1 MYYHELEEV
10 VLLFQ
15 KKDNNNLIF
24 YIYKLVSMFSRK
36 SPKSSIIQSSRNK
49 SKKSMFSR
57 LTSRFYT
64 RKSRSPAIRE
74 SSIQLEPAI
83 NKEEIQKQIQ
93 IVDNIIASMREGY
106 TTMLT
111 INNQEMPNAVRII
124 SKAKKR
130 LDSAKKSNNHEQIAI
145 NKQHF
150 QEALKNHTNLV
161 KELDGIKDN
170 IDLFVK
176 LKNELEEKI
185 RNNMTSRNK
194 SGGTRKRRKYKNKKH

>member
-1 MYYHELEEV
+1 
-10 VLLFQ
+10 
-15 KKDNNNLIF
+15 
-24 YIYKLVSMFSRK
+24 MFSRK
-36 SPKSSIIQSSRNK
+36 SSISPKIQSPRSK
-49 SKKSMFSR
+49 SQKKSMFSR
-57 LTSRFYT
+57 LTSRFQT
-64 RKSRSPAIRE
+64 RKSRSPSIRE

-83 NKEEIQKQIQ
+83 NKEEIEEIQKQIQ

-194 SGGTRKRRKYKNKKH
+194 SGGTRKRHKYKNKKY

>member
-1 MYYHELEEV
+1 VLEEV
-10 VLLFQ
+10 ALLFQ

-24 YIYKLVSMFSRK
+24 YIYKLISMFSRK
-36 SPKSSIIQSSRNK
+36 SPKIESSRNK

-57 LTSRFYT
+57 LTSRFQT
-64 RKSRSPAIRE
+64 KKSSSPSIRE

>member
-1 MYYHELEEV
+1 
-10 VLLFQ
+10 
-15 KKDNNNLIF
+15 
-24 YIYKLVSMFSRK
+24 MFSRK
-36 SPKSSIIQSSRNK
+36 SSISSKSPKIESSRSK
-49 SKKSMFSR
+49 SQKKSIFSR
-57 LTSRFYT
+57 LTSRFQT
-64 RKSRSPAIRE
+64 RKSRSPSIRE

-83 NKEEIQKQIQ
+83 NKEEIQKEIE
-93 IVDNIIASMREGY
+93 IVNNIIASMREHLAF
-106 TTMLT
+106 MLT
-111 INNQEMPNAVRII
+111 FNNQEMTN
-124 SKAKKR
+124 AKKIVR
-130 LDSAKKSNNHEQIAI
+130 ESQNKLVSAKNSNNHEQIAI

-185 RNNMTSRNK
+185 RNNITPRNK

>member
-1 MYYHELEEV
+1 
-10 VLLFQ
+10 
-15 KKDNNNLIF
+15 
-24 YIYKLVSMFSRK
+24 MFSRK
-36 SPKSSIIQSSRNK
+36 SSISSKLPKIQSPRSK
-49 SKKSMFSR
+49 SQKKSMFSR
-57 LTSRFYT
+57 LTSRFQT
-64 RKSRSPAIRE
+64 RKSRSPSIRE

-194 SGGTRKRRKYKNKKH
+194 SGGTRKRHKYKNKKY

>member
-1 MYYHELEEV
+1 
-10 VLLFQ
+10 
-15 KKDNNNLIF
+15 
-24 YIYKLVSMFSRK
+24 MFSR
-36 SPKSSIIQSSRNK
+36 KSSIIQSPRSK
-49 SKKSMFSR
+49 SQKKSMFSR
-57 LTSRFYT
+57 LTSRFQT
-64 RKSRSPAIRE
+64 KKSRYPSIRE
-74 SSIQLEPAI
+74 SSIQLQPAI
-83 NKEEIQKQIQ
+83 SKEEIQKEIQ
-93 IVDNIIASMREGY
+93 IVDNIIALMRENY

-111 INNQEMPNAVRII
+111 INNQEMPNAVRLI

-130 LDSAKKSNNHEQIAI
+130 LDSAKNSNNHEQIAI

-161 KELDGIKDN
+161 KELDEIKDN

-185 RNNMTSRNK
+185 RNNITSRNK

>member
-1 MYYHELEEV
+1 
-10 VLLFQ
+10 
-15 KKDNNNLIF
+15 
-24 YIYKLVSMFSRK
+24 MFSRK
-36 SPKSSIIQSSRNK
+36 SPKIQSPRSK
-49 SKKSMFSR
+49 SQKKSIFSR
-57 LTSRFYT
+57 LTSRFQT
-64 RKSRSPAIRE
+64 RKSRSPSIRE

-106 TTMLT
+106 TTMVT
-111 INNQEMPNAVRII
+111 INNQEMPNAVRLIG
-124 SKAKKR
+124 KAKKR

-161 KELDGIKDN
+161 KELDEIKDN

-176 LKNELEEKI
+176 FKNELEEKI
-185 RNNMTSRNK
+185 RNNMTPRNK
-194 SGGTRKRRKYKNKKH
+194 SGGTRKRYKYKNKKH

>member
-1 MYYHELEEV
+1 
-10 VLLFQ
+10 
-15 KKDNNNLIF
+15 
-24 YIYKLVSMFSRK
+24 MFSRK
-36 SPKSSIIQSSRNK
+36 SQKIESSRNK

-57 LTSRFYT
+57 LTSRFQT
-64 RKSRSPAIRE
+64 KKSRSPSIRE

>member
-1 MYYHELEEV
+1 
-10 VLLFQ
+10 
-15 KKDNNNLIF
+15 
-24 YIYKLVSMFSRK
+24 MFSRK
-36 SPKSSIIQSSRNK
+36 SPKSSIIQSPRSK
-49 SKKSMFSR
+49 SQKKSMFSR
-57 LTSRFYT
+57 LTSRVQT
-64 RKSRSPAIRE
+64 RKSRSPSIRE

-83 NKEEIQKQIQ
+83 NKEEIQKEIQ

-106 TTMLT
+106 ATMLT

-145 NKQHF
+145 NKQHY

>member
-1 MYYHELEEV
+1 
-10 VLLFQ
+10 
-15 KKDNNNLIF
+15 
-24 YIYKLVSMFSRK
+24 MFSRK
-36 SPKSSIIQSSRNK
+36 SPKSSIIQSSINK

-57 LTSRFYT
+57 LTSRFQT
-64 RKSRSPAIRE
+64 RKSRSPAIHE
-74 SSIQLEPAI
+74 STIQLEPAI

>member
-1 MYYHELEEV
+1 
-10 VLLFQ
+10 
-15 KKDNNNLIF
+15 
-24 YIYKLVSMFSRK
+24 MFSRK
-36 SPKSSIIQSSRNK
+36 SQKIESSRNK

-57 LTSRFYT
+57 LTSRFQT
-64 RKSRSPAIRE
+64 KKSSSPSIRE

-185 RNNMTSRNK
+185 RNNITPRNK

>member
-1 MYYHELEEV
+1 
-10 VLLFQ
+10 
-15 KKDNNNLIF
+15 
-24 YIYKLVSMFSRK
+24 MFSRK
-36 SPKSSIIQSSRNK
+36 SQKIESSRNK
-49 SKKSMFSR
+49 SKKNMFSR
-57 LTSRFYT
+57 LTSRFQT
-64 RKSRSPAIRE
+64 KKSRSPTIQHN
-74 SSIQLEPAI
+74 SIQLEPAI
-83 NKEEIQKQIQ
+83 NKEEIQKEIE
-93 IVDNIIASMREGY
+93 IVNNIIASMKEHHAF
-106 TTMLT
+106 MLT
-111 INNQEMPNAVRII
+111 FNNQEMPNAVRII

>member
-1 MYYHELEEV
+1 
-10 VLLFQ
+10 
-15 KKDNNNLIF
+15 
-24 YIYKLVSMFSRK
+24 MFSRK
-36 SPKSSIIQSSRNK
+36 SPKIQTPRSK
-49 SKKSMFSR
+49 SQKKSMFSR
-57 LTSRFYT
+57 LTSRFQT
-64 RKSRSPAIRE
+64 KKSISPSIRE

-83 NKEEIQKQIQ
+83 NKEEIQKEIQ
-93 IVDNIIASMREGY
+93 IVDNIIALMRENY

-111 INNQEMPNAVRII
+111 INNQEMPNAVRLI

-130 LDSAKKSNNHEQIAI
+130 LDSAKNSNNHEQIAI

-161 KELDGIKDN
+161 KELDEIKDN

>member
-1 MYYHELEEV
+1 
-10 VLLFQ
+10 
-15 KKDNNNLIF
+15 
-24 YIYKLVSMFSRK
+24 MFSRK

-57 LTSRFYT
+57 LTSRFQT
-64 RKSRSPAIRE
+64 KKSRFPTIQHN
-74 SSIQLEPAI
+74 SIQLEPVI
-83 NKEEIQKQIQ
+83 NKEKIQKEIQ
-93 IVDNIIASMREGY
+93 IVDNIIALMREHY

-111 INNQEMPNAVRII
+111 INNQEMPNAKRII
-124 SKAKKR
+124 SEAKKR
-130 LDSAKKSNNHEQIAI
+130 LDSAKNSNNHEQIAI
-145 NKQHF
+145 NKQHY
-150 QEALKNHTNLV
+150 QEALKNHTNLL
-161 KELDGIKDN
+161 KETDELKDN